1 MARTDISQADALDA
15 VVLRLQTELTLSE
28 RQCYPVARAQDVPS
42 IPVGGNF
49 WLTVAI
55 GGGTFIPEEQS
66 AGNVTEDA
74 DCIVTAYT
82 RIRTDST
89 SHDRDLLLD
98 DARGLL
104 AIKKLILAAMCGHDL
119 LDPEGDSFLRQ
130 LVFAR
135 NCSNPDKVN
144 IPDATGAFGQIQIT
158 FGIMFDWSLS

>member
-15 VVLRLQTELTLSE
+15 VVLRLQTELTLNE

>member
-15 VVLRLQTELTLSE
+15 VVLRLQTALTLNE